1 MRWFKWWLNASS
13 VHLGTTGGVPAGTL
27 TLKSVEIRECGF
39 KERIDST
46 LGTVTSPLY
55 IEVGGC
61 RAVVMAHVCLAVTK
75 SWEV

>member
-1 MRWFKWWLNASS
+1 MVVECFLERR
-13 VHLGTTGGVPAGTL
+13 GGVYLQTL

-39 KERIDST
+39 RERIDST
-46 LGTVTSPLY
+46 FGTVMSPLY

-61 RAVVMAHVCLAVTK
+61 RAVVMAHVCLVVTK